1 MVLDPSADVGRKV
14 WRHCSYC
21 PNTESLYLL
30 EANANFVY
38 VQCPLCHTR
47 WWLDTGFGVGKQA
60 EHPEVPPSWPHSGPL
75 EH

>member
-14 WRHCSYC
+14 WRRCSYC

-47 WWLDTGFGVGKQA
+47 WWLDTGFGAGKQA
-60 EHPEVPPSWPHSGPL
+60 EPSDVPPAWPRPGS
-75 EH
+75 